1 MPFSSDSFRTM
12 IAGSPFHLA
21 LAALAVIAL
30 ALYVYRRT
38 TPVVRPAVRIVLTT
52 LRTLALLLII
62 LALFEWTIQSRQVE
76 TTPPLLAVAVDQ
88 SASMQQ
94 KEGGISRS
102 ERTNHL
108 LREELP
114 ARLDRE
120 MAIRYFGFAAHPDE
134 LTPAALDSL
143 AYGGDATDITGALE
157 EIKSRL
163 LEQNLAG
170 ILLLS
175 DGNYTQGGDPG
186 RYAAEIGVPI
196 HAIGLGSAEVPA
208 DIGITHVEANP
219 FAFAGEST
227 PIRVTVRST
236 SGQREKVSL
245 SLEGAGGEASTT
257 RIDLQRGP
265 LDSAVVLNYTPAAP
279 GRRKLQVVLEPSGKD
294 ANRANNRF
302 TLYQDVLRSKTLIFV
317 LAGTLSPDLS
327 LLRNHLAADERFDL
341 KLLTELGDNSGLQ
354 LDHTRALQ
362 DSIGESDLLVLY
374 NFPRR
379 TSSPRT
385 LSLLQAALEKR
396 PRPLLFIS
404 GRDTDWNRLK
414 PLEPFLPIRASVVSM
429 GEMEVTPVLTA
440 AGQQH
445 PVMQIPVAGTAAWN
459 LLPPVYTRERLLG
472 WWPDAEI
479 LAHAR
484 PAGPAAPGGDAEI
497 WPLILVRNAGA
508 KSAAV
513 MGYELW
519 RWHLMMS
526 GIGNTDETYH
536 HFFQNLVRWLQ
547 IEQSSDLIR
556 VRTDQST
563 YHFGDEVHFIA
574 QIVDARFQPV
584 DDAEVELMITTSENG
599 GAENTLYLTLTGKG
613 SYSGAFRPEKA
624 GDYRV
629 EARVRRGQTLLGEA
643 THLFSVGS
651 YNEEL
656 SDVALKENLLRRLA
670 QLSGGSY
677 APPDSAAALIAAI
690 RGKKLHR
697 TLTKDVELW
706 NRGALLAAILTLLAL
721 EWFLRRRKGML

>member
-1 MPFSSDSFRTM
+1 
-12 IAGSPFHLA
+12 
-21 LAALAVIAL
+21 
-30 ALYVYRRT
+30 
-38 TPVVRPAVRIVLTT
+38 
-52 LRTLALLLII
+52 
-62 LALFEWTIQSRQVE
+62 
-76 TTPPLLAVAVDQ
+76 
-88 SASMQQ
+88 
-94 KEGGISRS
+94 
-102 ERTNHL
+102 
-108 LREELP
+108 
-114 ARLDRE
+114 
-120 MAIRYFGFAAHPDE
+120 
-134 LTPAALDSL
+134 
-143 AYGGDATDITGALE
+143 
-157 EIKSRL
+157 
-163 LEQNLAG
+163 
-170 ILLLS
+170 
-175 DGNYTQGGDPG
+175 
-186 RYAAEIGVPI
+186 
-196 HAIGLGSAEVPA
+196 
-208 DIGITHVEANP
+208 
-219 FAFAGEST
+219 
-227 PIRVTVRST
+227 
-236 SGQREKVSL
+236 
-245 SLEGAGGEASTT
+245 
-257 RIDLQRGP
+257 
-265 LDSAVVLNYTPAAP
+265 
-279 GRRKLQVVLEPSGKD
+279 
-294 ANRANNRF
+294 
-302 TLYQDVLRSKTLIFV
+302 
-317 LAGTLSPDLS
+317 
-327 LLRNHLAADERFDL
+327 
-341 KLLTELGDNSGLQ
+341 
-354 LDHTRALQ
+354 
-362 DSIGESDLLVLY
+362 
-374 NFPRR
+374 
-379 TSSPRT
+379 
-385 LSLLQAALEKR
+385 LQAALEKR